1 MSYKKNILRVLT
13 LSLVLGAF
21 LFAGC
26 QTTGKSTGKANLHS
40 AATDGVVS
48 FDGSRVA
55 YDVKGQ
61 GDLTLVFVHCWTC
74 NSSFWDGQVE
84 FFASDY
90 RVITLDLPGQGRSV
104 SKRTNYT
111 MEAFGKDVAAVV
123 DKVGAKKIV
132 LVGHSMG
139 GPVVLEAA
147 KLLGDEVVGI
157 VGVDSF
163 YTSFKHPKD
172 ADELNKFM
180 QAFEDNFTGTSK
192 AMVRSMFTP
201 AADPELVDSIVA
213 EMSSA
218 DKAVAISMIRA
229 YFKWHKEDAESLLK
243 EFAPILHNINA
254 APGGEEEPKDE
265 SVLLMSKVGHFIP
278 QVVPDRFN
286 EVLAAEIKGFKSG
299 KSCDK

>member
-1 MSYKKNILRVLT
+1 MIYKEYILRVLT
-13 LSLVLGAF
+13 LSLVLGSL

-26 QTTGKSTGKANLHS
+26 QTTGKTIGNANFQSIS
-40 AATDGVVS
+40 ADGVVS
-48 FDGSRVA
+48 FDGSRIA

-84 FFASDY
+84 FFANDY

-104 SKRTNYT
+104 SKRTEYT
-111 MEAFGKDVAAVV
+111 MESFGKDVAAVV

-147 KLLGDEVVGI
+147 KLLGDKVVGI

-163 YTSFKHPKD
+163 YTSFKHPKS
-172 ADELNKFM
+172 ADELKKLM
-180 QAFEDNFTGTSK
+180 QAFEDNFAGTSE

-201 AADPELVDSIVA
+201 SADPKLVDDIVTQMGVADPEIAIDMLYGYFAWHGARFKGSA
-213 EMSSA
+213 E
-218 DKAVAISMIRA
+218 
-229 YFKWHKEDAESLLK
+229 
-243 EFAPILHNINA
+243 EFSPIFRNINA
-254 APGGEEEPKDE
+254 APSGKEEPQDE
-265 SVLLMSKVGHFIP
+265 SVLLMTNVGHFIP

-286 EVLAAEIKGFKSG
+286 EVLAEVVKGFASG
-299 KSCDK
+299 KSCDN